1 MIRPV
6 HKIIRR
12 NNTQRIDFSIG
23 ILTYISVPKE
33 LIDKESFEKIYK
45 KVTETTKGDRNEFK
59 LRRSSKNLLNQAKKD
74 KKSAKKILKKVNKI
88 DTELKK
94 TTNDV
99 ISINDPESRWM
110 LNKKSKWEF
119 DYNLQIGV
127 DDYKGIIISSSLTQ
141 NPTDVFE
148 LIPQIEQIKVI
159 EQISGISNATLYRKR
174 KLKELEGE
182 IK

>member
-1 MIRPV
+1 MLKEV
-6 HKIIRR
+6 LKK
-12 NNTQRIDFSIG
+12 SIELDEEEDE
-23 ILTYISVPKE
+23 ILGDESGNSVPKE

-99 ISINDPESRWM
+99 ISINGYILWRNTSY
-110 LNKKSKWEF
+110 
-119 DYNLQIGV
+119 YNSC
-127 DDYKGIIISSSLTQ
+127 D
-141 NPTDVFE
+141 
-148 LIPQIEQIKVI
+148 
-159 EQISGISNATLYRKR
+159 
-174 KLKELEGE
+174 
-182 IK
+182 